1 MRNLNKI
8 YRVRLS
14 DFELQIFKMCKEHE
28 IKPSDF
34 IREAIKEKA
43 VQDLGLKIVITF

>member
-1 MRNLNKI
+1 MINLNKI